1 MNLKFGE
8 KKTTKTENKAS
19 TFGVSE
25 EKTINKR
32 FFERSPTNASERCR
46 VAQAPVHDTVV
57 DRYGGPLAVE
67 GVPSLAST
75 FGGGYFPIYHF
86 MTKVLG
92 LGGAK
97 LLVYALIYS
106 FTVSEGSFFGSRG
119 YICEA
124 CGIAMSTA
132 SKVLFELLN
141 DGFIEKGDTTS
152 FGTVSYIALIEDMPR
167 LSVDSQE
174 SEKRNFENRN
184 AEKEIPPIQKSDTP
198 RPKIGHNNKDYTKT
212 NIHTSTQTAP
222 ARAHEEGDTEEKN
235 SFRHGNAVPPPSGM
249 EAKNRFAEEGDTEEK
264 NSFHNCELPPFRLSA
279 TPSTASRAVP
289 LTQEGGNE
297 VRVIHEGKNK
307 TEEVEQLKREIEAG
321 TFHGEIKVP
330 GDIFLEDELIQRKH
344 GLIDAKRNKDDDL
357 RCTFVTFGYQ
367 NIVMLT
373 DIQYSYLSRTYGE
386 DVTEDY
392 IRRLENCIL
401 SKPGFKS
408 YSHYKTIIKWLKEDM
423 SCADA
428 FAPA

>member
-1 MNLKFGE
+1 MRAKTRGKMN
-8 KKTTKTENKAS
+8 S
-19 TFGVSE
+19 TSNN
-25 EKTINKR
+25 I
-32 FFERSPTNASERCR
+32 STNSK
-46 VAQAPVHDTVV
+46 
-57 DRYGGPLAVE
+57 
-67 GVPSLAST
+67 
-75 FGGGYFPIYHF
+75 GYFQIHHF

-119 YICEA
+119 YIAEA
-124 CGIAMSTA
+124 CGTSVKTVDRALKELVNNGLLSKGEATHLESIEYKANISPQTEGESQNDA
-132 SKVLFELLN
+132 PSKKSHQEGQKVLPLGSECRT
-141 DGFIEKGDTTS
+141 GGDK
-152 FGTVSYIALIEDMPR
+152 
-167 LSVDSQE
+167 LS
-174 SEKRNFENRN
+174 
-184 AEKEIPPIQKSDTP
+184 
-198 RPKIGHNNKDYTKT
+198 HNNKDYTKT
-212 NIHTSTQTAP
+212 NIHTSTQTVP

-264 NSFHNCELPPFRLSA
+264 NSFHNCELPPFRPCA
-279 TPSTASRAVP
+279 TPSTARRAVP
-289 LTQEGGNE
+289 LPQEGGNM

-307 TEEVEQLKREIEAG
+307 AEEVEQLKREIEEG
-321 TFHGEIKVP
+321 RFRGDIKVP

-392 IRRLENCIL
+392 IRRLEYCIL
-401 SKPGFKS
+401 NKPGFKS

-423 SCADA
+423 SCADMYA
-428 FAPA
+428 EN

>member
-1 MNLKFGE
+1 MRAKTRGKMN
-8 KKTTKTENKAS
+8 S
-19 TFGVSE
+19 TSNN
-25 EKTINKR
+25 I
-32 FFERSPTNASERCR
+32 STNSK
-46 VAQAPVHDTVV
+46 
-57 DRYGGPLAVE
+57 
-67 GVPSLAST
+67 
-75 FGGGYFPIYHF
+75 GYFQIHHF

-119 YICEA
+119 YMAEA
-124 CGIAMSTA
+124 CGTSVKTVDRALRELVNSGLLLRGEVTNLESIEYKANISPQTEGESQNDA
-132 SKVLFELLN
+132 PSKKSHQEGQKVLPLGSECRT
-141 DGFIEKGDTTS
+141 GGDK
-152 FGTVSYIALIEDMPR
+152 
-167 LSVDSQE
+167 LS
-174 SEKRNFENRN
+174 
-184 AEKEIPPIQKSDTP
+184 
-198 RPKIGHNNKDYTKT
+198 HNNKDYTKT
-212 NIHTSTQTAP
+212 NIHTSTQTVP
-222 ARAHEEGDTEEKN
+222 ARAHEEGDTE
-235 SFRHGNAVPPPSGM
+235 GT
-249 EAKNRFAEEGDTEEK
+249 NRFAEEGD
-264 NSFHNCELPPFRLSA
+264 R
-279 TPSTASRAVP
+279 
-289 LTQEGGNE
+289 GNM

-307 TEEVEQLKREIEAG
+307 AEEVEQLKREIEAG

-423 SCADA
+423 SCADMYA
-428 FAPA
+428 EN